1 MTARSL
7 SPWLVALVLT
17 GCQGL
22 PSLLPGT
29 ASAVGVRYGDLAFGD
44 ADLNTIQRLGGSTAV
59 GGTAVPA
66 AAPYPMPSA
75 IPSAVPGAMP
85 TAMPSGGYYGGY
97 GYGYGPMPVDFR
109 STEEYVLT
117 ETSQAEAPGYRGT
130 LLEVQSQVVAPLVAE
145 WAGDAQLRSAT
156 GAADADG
163 RNPVAGG
170 EGEPPGWQFT
180 YVSLARKEVLTF
192 LVTSA
197 KTVVFKQTW
206 KPRQLALGAVTVNS
220 SDAVAIVAKA
230 IGDRTQSNGFLSSSR
245 TPSPWVVMPP
255 PAVPMPTSTPAPGPG
270 PSPTP
275 MPRPSIE
282 DLYELPAETRW
293 YVTLSNEGG
302 REMWSVSVDPGYPS
316 ASTHAYSPGFGRVDA
331 RSGELI
337 ELRRPQRF
345 PLPTPNVTPSPW
357 SDPTPRP
364 TPAP

>member
-7 SPWLVALVLT
+7 SPWLVALMLT

-59 GGTAVPA
+59 PA

-75 IPSAVPGAMP
+75 APSAVPGPMP
-85 TAMPSGGYYGGY
+85 TAMPSGGYYG

-109 STEEYVLT
+109 STEEYVLA

-130 LLEVQSQVVAPLVAE
+130 LLEVQAQVVAPLVAE
-145 WAGDAQLRSAT
+145 WASDAQLRSAA

-163 RNPVAGG
+163 RNPGDGG

-180 YVSLARKEVLTF
+180 YVSPARKEVLTF
-192 LVTSA
+192 LVSST
-197 KTVVFKQTW
+197 KTVVFKQVW
-206 KPRQLALGAVTVNS
+206 KPRQLDLATIKVNS

-230 IGDRTQSNGFLSSSR
+230 IADRSQPNGFLSSGR
-245 TPSPWVVMPP
+245 TPSPWVVMPS
-255 PAVPMPTSTPAPGPG
+255 AVPMPAYTPVPGLP
-270 PSPTP
+270 PSPFP
-275 MPRPSIE
+275 MPPPNE
-282 DLYELPAETRW
+282 DLYELPADTW
-293 YVTLSNEGG
+293 WHVTLSNEGG
-302 REMWSVSVDPGYPS
+302 RSMWAVSVDPGRPS
-316 ASTHAYSPGFGRVDA
+316 SSTYGYGSGFGRVDA
-331 RSGELI
+331 RSGELV